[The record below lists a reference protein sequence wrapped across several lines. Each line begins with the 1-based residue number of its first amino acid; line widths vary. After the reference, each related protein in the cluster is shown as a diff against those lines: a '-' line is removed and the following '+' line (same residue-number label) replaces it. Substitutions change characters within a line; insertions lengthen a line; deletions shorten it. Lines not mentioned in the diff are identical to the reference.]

1 MIINEVNIINTRK
14 FLNNIEDIVIEE
26 NKNSVYTNI
35 IYICEKL
42 IKISKKMIK
51 DSKINYIYLGLVN
64 KFPSEIK
71 NLIANFLDKRIVLDL
86 IFEQLKIK
94 HKLAFYNFRKWC
106 ESDSLFYKNYNY
118 IQYSKC
124 IDLIKLSKV
133 NENLELSEIEKK
145 FVITNR

>member
-1 MIINEVNIINTRK
+1 MFRA
-14 FLNNIEDIVIEE
+14 
-26 NKNSVYTNI
+26 
-35 IYICEKL
+35 
-42 IKISKKMIK
+42 
-51 DSKINYIYLGLVN
+51 LGLESD
-64 KFPSEIK
+64 KSIIS
-71 NLIANFLDKRIVLDL
+71 LIIRNTDA
-86 IFEQLKIK
+86 EKIK